1 MLVAQ
6 NKVPCK
12 MKGKAGEDVFK
23 GNNNYN
29 DDLFIYEAHLKTT
42 KLTKAH

>member
-1 MLVAQ
+1 
-6 NKVPCK
+6 

-29 DDLFIYEAHLKTT
+29 DNLFVYGAHLKP
-42 KLTKAH
+42 KRI